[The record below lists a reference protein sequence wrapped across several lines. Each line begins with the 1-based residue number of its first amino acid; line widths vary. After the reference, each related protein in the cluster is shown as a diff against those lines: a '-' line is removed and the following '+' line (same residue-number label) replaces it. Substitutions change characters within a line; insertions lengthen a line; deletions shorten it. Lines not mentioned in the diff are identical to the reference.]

1 MATLEKETW
10 IIKKSKGIMNTNRI
24 PQSKKL
30 EEYYNTLESSQAFA
44 LNDENSVFVSKA
56 VKASAATLSCCS
68 DEEHKDDERLKIAE
82 KIFDLL
88 KNKVK
93 CDDSSIN
100 DICGN
105 ASTLFDC
112 IKNKNNSYAKRERY
126 LNSLKGSA
134 EKLYKK
140 LKKKTNVY
148 THSFISDYNRIVFSS
163 SFRRLQ
169 DKAQVFS
176 LEEHDYARTR
186 LTHSIEVS
194 SIAAQLANLCALK
207 IFRNDEREK
216 KNMSFQM
223 EKVLSCAALLHDIGN
238 PPYGHYGEDVIKKF
252 FEDHWDKFKYFRCHG
267 ATSGNHVSIGDISDT
282 AFAEWA
288 RSDFTKFDGN
298 AQSLRI
304 ASKLQLYKP
313 GHSLDL
319 TAAVL
324 GAIIKY
330 PLRSVDSDEDKFGYF
345 YSEKEVIHDLT
356 SLDVFKDGI
365 RNPLVFLLEAA
376 DDISYVT
383 SDFDDIVKKQVITYE
398 NFVCELEKIDTDDKE
413 LIKFKKD
420 FEQYYDENKKMS
432 AEAPFELTILRMT
445 NDLRIKLIE
454 EVVDAFCDDT
464 NYAKIKKGI
473 NIKSKE
479 DLFDNIGKK
488 TKELL
493 DLVPSA
499 ELIRWIKKN
508 IFKKYVYGSMGIVEN
523 ELTGDEILTYLLE
536 TFCET
541 MLRLNFNRNEKG
553 EFYLLPSDKK
563 KEFLKYSKIFS
574 LISNNFIEQF
584 KADTEKIE
592 VNSLEH
598 IYYRFRLVVDYVSGM
613 TDNYAKEVYQVLRGI
628 K

>member
-1 MATLEKETW
+1 MSASNSKSW
-10 IIKKSKGIMNTNRI
+10 IIEKSKGILNTHRI
-24 PQSKKL
+24 PNEMILQK
-30 EEYYNTLESSQAFA
+30 YCDALESSAISI
-44 LNDENSVFVSKA
+44 LNDDTCTLVSKA
-56 VKASAATLSCCS
+56 IKASIATLACCS
-68 DEEHKDDERLKIAE
+68 DKEHNNDKRLAIAE
-82 KIFDLL
+82 KIFTLL
-88 KNKVK
+88 RGKVA
-93 CDDSSIN
+93 CYNRAIN

-105 ASTLFDC
+105 AFTVFSC
-112 IKNKNNSYAKRERY
+112 IKKNDYVNINRH
-126 LNSLKGSA
+126 LGSLKSSA
-134 EKLYKK
+134 EKFYPT
-140 LKKKTNVY
+140 LKRKTTVY

-194 SIAAQLANLCALK
+194 SIASQLANLCALN
-207 IFRNDEREK
+207 IFKDNERDK

-238 PPYGHYGEDVIKKF
+238 PPFGHYGEDVIKKY
-252 FEDHWDKFKYFRCHG
+252 FEDHWKNFKYLSFNG
-267 ATSGNHVSIGDISDT
+267 DDLGNEMPIPEINNENLVLKN
-282 AFAEWA
+282 
-288 RSDFTKFDGN
+288 DFTKFDGN

-330 PLRSVDSDEDKFGYF
+330 PLNSADSHEDKFGYF
-345 YSEKEVIHDLT
+345 YSEKDVIHALKA
-356 SLDVFKDGI
+356 LGVFKDNI

-383 SDFDDIVKKQVITYE
+383 SDFDDVVKKQVVTYE
-398 NFVCELEKIDTDDKE
+398 KFVYELAKINTCDKE
-413 LIKFKKD
+413 LGKFKED
-420 FEQYYDENKKMS
+420 FEKYYNENKQTS
-432 AEAPFELTILRMT
+432 VEAPFELTILRMT

-454 EVVDAFCDDT
+454 EVVGVFCNEE
-464 NYAKIKKGI
+464 NYQKIKQGI
-473 NIKSKE
+473 NITSPKT
-479 DLFDNIGKK
+479 LFDHNK
-488 TKELL
+488 TKTMALL

-499 ELIRWIKKN
+499 ALIGWIKNN
-508 IFKKYVYGSMGIVEN
+508 IFKKYVYGSIGIVEN
-523 ELTGDEILTYLLE
+523 ELTGDEILTYLLDA
-536 TFCET
+536 FCQT
-541 MLRLNFNRNEKG
+541 MLHLNFNRHEDK
-553 EFYLLPSDKK
+553 FILLPSGKK
-563 KEFLKYSKIFS
+563 KDYAKYGKIFS
-574 LISNNFIEQF
+574 LISKNFVEQF
-584 KADTEKIE
+584 KADTEGID
-592 VNSLEH
+592 VNSIEH